1 MIGAIEEAISFSNG
15 KSRRDLSSN
24 RMLVLSLMKEMEIIG
39 EATSKISNEVKL
51 RYPEIP
57 WIDIIGL
64 RNRLMH
70 GYFEVDL
77 EILWNTIIKDLPPL
91 KK

>member
-1 MIGAIEEAISFSNG
+1 MHSDRIRIRHMIGAIEEAISFSKG

-39 EATSKISNEVKL
+39 EAASKISNEVKL

-57 WIDIIGL
+57 
-64 RNRLMH
+64 
-70 GYFEVDL
+70 
-77 EILWNTIIKDLPPL
+77 
-91 KK
+91 